1 MANALRALLVQ
12 FRVGIPHGLGQ
23 RADELVEERVLRTE
37 LVPMAAGAAQAGR
50 RIFDAERA
58 QVLAVEGGE
67 RFRAPVYRFVSTVT
81 MAVEKFPP
89 SSKSNSSS
97 VCSRSIGFS
106 PPELPRL
113 YS

>member
-1 MANALRALLVQ
+1 MGPGARLLSARTPWDTGQTGPRA
-12 FRVGIPHGLGQ
+12 
-23 RADELVEERVLRTE
+23 RAPADRDR
-37 LVPMAAGAAQAGR
+37 PQGSGAAQAGR

-89 SSKSNSSS
+89 SSNSNSSS